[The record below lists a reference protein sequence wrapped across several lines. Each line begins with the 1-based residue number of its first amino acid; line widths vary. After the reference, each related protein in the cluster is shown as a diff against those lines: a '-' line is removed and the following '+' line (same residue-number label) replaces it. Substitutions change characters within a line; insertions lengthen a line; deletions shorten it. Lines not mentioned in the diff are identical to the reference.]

1 MGMVMAGTF
10 ESRSRRGSVL
20 LTPGSFLLGN
30 YGESYECGHDH
41 AAGDRCVAFRY
52 AVDYFER
59 LAADAGAPRGERSF
73 AVCRLPPLPAPARL
87 VTRAATGV
95 VGTLDGSW
103 EELAVQV
110 AGAAVRLARRFARRP
125 PAAPPGG
132 PRRVTRSVC
141 ASGPEPRPPPAPW
154 TPAPAAR
161 PRSCPFLPTV

>member
-1 MGMVMAGTF
+1 MVMAGTF
-10 ESRSRRGSVL
+10 EYRSRRGSVL

-30 YGESYECGHDH
+30 YGESYECVRDR
-41 AAGDRCVAFRY
+41 AAGDGCVASGS

-110 AGAAVRLARRFARRP
+110 AGAAVRLARRLPRRP
-125 PAAPPGG
+125 TAAPAGAV
-132 PRRVTRSVC
+132 RRVTSSLR
-141 ASGPEPRPPPAPW
+141 AIQREAGAHRDPRH
-154 TPAPAAR
+154 PAAAAG
-161 PRSCPFLPTV
+161 PI